1 MCPKTNEIEQQ
12 LHDVLNSCATTA
24 SDQLSNVIFPPL
36 CVYVCVLP
44 HVCRHLQA
52 HVCFY
57 VVNCLW

>member
-36 CVYVCVLP
+36 CVCVYF
-44 HVCRHLQA
+44 HMCADTYKRMCA
-52 HVCFY
+52 SM
-57 VVNCLW
+57 W